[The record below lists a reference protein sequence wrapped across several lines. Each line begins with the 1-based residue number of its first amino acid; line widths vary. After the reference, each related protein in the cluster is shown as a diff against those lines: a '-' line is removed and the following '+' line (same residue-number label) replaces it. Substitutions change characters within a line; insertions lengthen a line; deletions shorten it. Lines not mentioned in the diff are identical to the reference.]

1 MKRAPRSKPDIFT
14 RIWRV
19 IVREVLH
26 MLPSVIF
33 FFVGFSLILF
43 TKELVLDRFQF
54 TLADLTLAGVSALI
68 VGKVVLVGE
77 TIPLMRRYDNAPLA
91 RSIIFKTLFYTF
103 LVFIARLLEAGIP
116 FMTHGGTLAGFYD
129 HLLNSFSW
137 YRFTATQLWIVV
149 LFLVYMTG
157 AELARLFGDGELYK
171 IFFTRRSSHLK
182 LTRRQRMRELARL
195 HRLADAHT
203 IEEFRNPD
211 SAPHHAMIEII
222 RRLARDKPIKQS

>member
-1 MKRAPRSKPDIFT
+1 MKRASRSKPGVFT

-26 MLPSVIF
+26 MLPAVIF
-33 FFVGFSLILF
+33 FFIGFSLILF
-43 TKELVLDRFQF
+43 TKQLVLGTFQF
-54 TLADLTLAGVSALI
+54 TLADLTLAGISALI

-91 RSIIFKTLFYTF
+91 RSIIFKTLFYTI

-129 HLLNSFSW
+129 HLLHDFSW

-157 AELARLFGDGELYK
+157 AELARLFGDGELYQ
-171 IFFTRRSSHLK
+171 IFFKRRSSHLK
-182 LTRRQRMRELARL
+182 LTRRQRVRELVRL

-203 IEEFRNPD
+203 IEEFRDPT
-211 SAPHHAMIEII
+211 SAPHHALINII
-222 RRLARDKPIKQS
+222 RRLARDGNVKRS